1 MEIFTFMRFTY
12 IHFYTRGRRLKLA
25 ELLKLKSQSGYHY
38 GSGRRSRFDR
48 GVSTH
53 LNIGWKMAIASGS
66 KCFTCCS

>member
-1 MEIFTFMRFTY
+1 MEIFIHY
-12 IHFYTRGRRLKLA
+12 IYTLIHSRDRRLKLA